1 MAERPMA
8 IVLDIK
14 QILDT
19 NTVENE
25 RIEYKEG
32 WNPLKIIHSLCTFAN
47 DIENQSGG
55 YIIVGIRDADGRPER
70 SWA

>member
-32 WNPLKIIHSLCTFAN
+32 WNPLKIIHSLWHVR
-47 DIENQSGG
+47 Q
-55 YIIVGIRDADGRPER
+55 
-70 SWA
+70 

>member
-1 MAERPMA
+1 MA

-32 WNPLKIIHSLCTFAN
+32 WNPLKIIHSLWHVR
-47 DIENQSGG
+47 Q
-55 YIIVGIRDADGRPER
+55 
-70 SWA
+70 